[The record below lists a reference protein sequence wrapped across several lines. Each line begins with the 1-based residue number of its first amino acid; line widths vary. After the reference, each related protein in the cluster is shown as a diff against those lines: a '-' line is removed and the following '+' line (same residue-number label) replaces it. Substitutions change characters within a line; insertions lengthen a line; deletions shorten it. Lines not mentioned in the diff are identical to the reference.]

1 MRKKRKLRARAA
13 AEAGRV
19 ASGDG
24 VDASA
29 DPGRDPSDDDAADP
43 QADPDSPWDGGPTWN
58 SDEDADESD
67 EDGADDDESDEGGA
81 ADDESDDG
89 DEPDEAAGSDADDEE
104 SLDAGGAA
112 SGDDEV
118 TGAEADEEDG
128 ALGAEAESDG
138 DADEEAGAEGDE
150 EADEEDGALDADG
163 GGERDAEADEDGE
176 SLDANAASSGE
187 PDGAEA
193 ELSADPDAEL
203 APAYAVD
210 PVRLRSI
217 LESLLFAAEK
227 PLTPNDLRRLTGCND
242 APAIKAALDVLMQ
255 DYRERGVALYD
266 VAGGYQFR
274 THPSNSEYVQRL
286 IAGRPVRLSR
296 AQLETLS
303 IIAYRQPVTRPEI
316 DEIRGVDS
324 GSTLKVL
331 LDRSL
336 IRVLGKKEE
345 PGRPLLYG
353 TSKEFLEFF
362 NLSELRDLPTLRE
375 FHELTEESLREVEAL
390 DGGDSGEGA
399 AADPGDG
406 SHARGEGTGGDP
418 DDDDDA
424 SAAAPH

>member
-1 MRKKRKLRARAA
+1 M
-13 AEAGRV
+13 
-19 ASGDG
+19 
-24 VDASA
+24 
-29 DPGRDPSDDDAADP
+29 
-43 QADPDSPWDGGPTWN
+43 
-58 SDEDADESD
+58 
-67 EDGADDDESDEGGA
+67 
-81 ADDESDDG
+81 
-89 DEPDEAAGSDADDEE
+89 
-104 SLDAGGAA
+104 
-112 SGDDEV
+112 
-118 TGAEADEEDG
+118 
-128 ALGAEAESDG
+128 
-138 DADEEAGAEGDE
+138 
-150 EADEEDGALDADG
+150 
-163 GGERDAEADEDGE
+163 
-176 SLDANAASSGE
+176 
-187 PDGAEA
+187 
-193 ELSADPDAEL
+193 
-203 APAYAVD
+203 
-210 PVRLRSI
+210 
-217 LESLLFAAEK
+217 LFAAEK
-227 PLTPNDLRRLTGCND
+227 PLTPSDLRRLTGCND
-242 APAIKAALDVLMQ
+242 APAIKAALDVLME

-390 DGGDSGEGA
+390 DGADPAEGG

-406 SHARGEGTGGDP
+406 SHARGEGSGGDP

>member
-13 AEAGRV
+13 AEAER
-19 ASGDG
+19 ARSGDAL
-24 VDASA
+24 DL
-29 DPGRDPSDDDAADP
+29 DPAEP
-43 QADPDSPWDGGPTWN
+43 
-58 SDEDADESD
+58 
-67 EDGADDDESDEGGA
+67 GA
-81 ADDESDDG
+81 
-89 DEPDEAAGSDADDEE
+89 DEAAGASDGEDEDEWDAEAGDDEE
-104 SLDAGGAA
+104 EGEGA
-112 SGDDEV
+112 SDEV
-118 TGAEADEEDG
+118 DAEV
-128 ALGAEAESDG
+128 
-138 DADEEAGAEGDE
+138 
-150 EADEEDGALDADG
+150 ALDAESESDAESVFAGSDDG
-163 GGERDAEADEDGE
+163 GPDV
-176 SLDANAASSGE
+176 E
-187 PDGAEA
+187 PDVAP
-193 ELSADPDAEL
+193 DPDAEL
-203 APAYAVD
+203 APAYVVD
-210 PVRLRSI
+210 VVRLKTI

-227 PLTPNDLRRLTGCND
+227 PLTPAELRRLTGCND
-242 APAIKAALDVLMQ
+242 ASAIRAALEALMEE
-255 DYRERGVALYD
+255 YRDRGVALYD
-266 VAGGYQFR
+266 VAGGFQFR

-316 DEIRGVDS
+316 DDIRGVDS

-390 DGGDSGEGA
+390 DQADPDQGGEA

-406 SHARGEGTGGDP
+406 SHARGGANGAADPGQVGDP
-418 DDDDDA
+418 DDDGEGETSA
-424 SAAAPH
+424 SAPN

>member
-13 AEAGRV
+13 ADAERA

-24 VDASA
+24 LDAAA
-29 DPGRDPSDDDAADP
+29 DPERDPSDDGASDP
-43 QADPDSPWDGGPTWN
+43 QADPDSPWDGEPTWS
-58 SDEDADESD
+58 SDED
-67 EDGADDDESDEGGA
+67 DDETDEEGA
-81 ADDESDDG
+81 ADDESDD
-89 DEPDEAAGSDADDEE
+89 DEEPVAEPEADEESLAEPEADEESLAADVDADDE
-104 SLDAGGAA
+104 
-112 SGDDEV
+112 DEV
-118 TGAEADEEDG
+118 AVAGA
-128 ALGAEAESDG
+128 DG
-138 DADEEAGAEGDE
+138 DADPDDEAGS
-150 EADEEDGALDADG
+150 LDADAESP
-163 GGERDAEADEDGE
+163 GGESDGVEAE
-176 SLDANAASSGE
+176 LAAE
-187 PDGAEA
+187 PDA

-203 APAYAVD
+203 APAYTVD

-227 PLTPNDLRRLTGCND
+227 PLTPNDLRRLTGCDD
-242 APAIKAALDVLMQ
+242 APAIKAALGVLME

-390 DGGDSGEGA
+390 DGTDPGEGA

-406 SHARGEGTGGDP
+406 SHARGDGAGGDP